1 MPMDTGS
8 EAVLQLRPVAFQY
21 KKEIDPAG
29 TAQFGLL
36 AEEVEKVNPDLVVHD
51 KKGNPYSVRYDQV
64 NAMLLNEFL
73 KDPRESRNKRTIQ
86 KQGATIV
93 ELQKQMQVVIVHSKE
108 QDSQLQKVSNATK
121 TNRPTL
127 QRMVND
133 KIELSE
139 AATKAGC
146 AKTLDLTV
154 CVNNTDWVTM
164 LATDFP
170 LLGDCQHCSPSK
182 FAGAK
187 LVECCVRFFQ
197 RERLRQRSNGD
208 PRREFE
214 KFVAV
219 ASGQICY

>member
-8 EAVLQLRPVAFQY
+8 EVVLQLRPVAFQY
-21 KKEIDPAG
+21 TKEIDPAG

-73 KDPRESRNKRTIQ
+73 KDHRRVEEQERTIQ
-86 KQGATIV
+86 EQGATIV

-139 AATKAGC
+139 AATK
-146 AKTLDLTV
+146 
-154 CVNNTDWVTM
+154 
-164 LATDFP
+164 LAAR
-170 LLGDCQHCSPSK
+170 K
-182 FAGAK
+182 
-187 LVECCVRFFQ
+187 R
-197 RERLRQRSNGD
+197 
-208 PRREFE
+208 
-214 KFVAV
+214 
-219 ASGQICY
+219 

>member
-73 KDPRESRNKRTIQ
+73 KDHRESRNKRTIQ
-86 KQGATIV
+86 EHGATIV

-139 AATKAGC
+139 AATK
-146 AKTLDLTV
+146 
-154 CVNNTDWVTM
+154 
-164 LATDFP
+164 LA
-170 LLGDCQHCSPSK
+170 
-182 FAGAK
+182 
-187 LVECCVRFFQ
+187 VRK
-197 RERLRQRSNGD
+197 R
-208 PRREFE
+208 
-214 KFVAV
+214 
-219 ASGQICY
+219 

>member
-73 KDPRESRNKRTIQ
+73 KDHRESRNKRTIQ
-86 KQGATIV
+86 EHGATIV

-127 QRMVND
+127 QRMVN
-133 KIELSE
+133 
-139 AATKAGC
+139 
-146 AKTLDLTV
+146 
-154 CVNNTDWVTM
+154 
-164 LATDFP
+164 
-170 LLGDCQHCSPSK
+170 
-182 FAGAK
+182 
-187 LVECCVRFFQ
+187 
-197 RERLRQRSNGD
+197 
-208 PRREFE
+208 
-214 KFVAV
+214 
-219 ASGQICY
+219 Y

>member
-73 KDPRESRNKRTIQ
+73 KDHRRVEEQERTIQ
-86 KQGATIV
+86 EHGATIV

-127 QRMVND
+127 QTMVND

-139 AATKAGC
+139 AATK
-146 AKTLDLTV
+146 
-154 CVNNTDWVTM
+154 
-164 LATDFP
+164 LAAR
-170 LLGDCQHCSPSK
+170 K
-182 FAGAK
+182 
-187 LVECCVRFFQ
+187 R
-197 RERLRQRSNGD
+197 
-208 PRREFE
+208 
-214 KFVAV
+214 
-219 ASGQICY
+219 

>member
-73 KDPRESRNKRTIQ
+73 KDHRESRNKRTIQ
-86 KQGATIV
+86 EHGATIV

-139 AATKAGC
+139 AATK
-146 AKTLDLTV
+146 
-154 CVNNTDWVTM
+154 
-164 LATDFP
+164 LAAR
-170 LLGDCQHCSPSK
+170 K
-182 FAGAK
+182 
-187 LVECCVRFFQ
+187 R
-197 RERLRQRSNGD
+197 
-208 PRREFE
+208 
-214 KFVAV
+214 
-219 ASGQICY
+219 